1 MSEATAPAAHA
12 SPVSP
17 VTSHTHVEPTSRGA
31 HAWDNSQPGFPEYKR
46 RIANPA
52 PLGLFA
58 FATTTWI
65 VSLFLVQTRHVHVTN
80 ITLAMAL
87 STGGLVQFLAGMW
100 EFVCGNTYAT
110 TMFGM
115 LGGFYLSVGA
125 IYWPGSGIT
134 AAYAGVGDEVDA
146 LGIYL
151 TAWFIFSVIMLV
163 ASIRTSA
170 AMTTLWGSIFMTF
183 MLTMIGTLHHDQE
196 KVLKAAGGF
205 GILTSAVA
213 FYCGAAG
220 LWVKNASFF
229 DLPVLPTGEKT
240 TSAV

>member
-1 MSEATAPAAHA
+1 MSEAAAPV
-12 SPVSP
+12 PVSP
-17 VTSHTHVEPTSRGA
+17 ATSHTHVEPTARGV
-31 HAWDNSQPGFPEYKR
+31 HSWDNSQPGFPEYKR

-52 PLGLFA
+52 PLGLLA

-65 VSLFLVQTRHVHVTN
+65 VSLFLVQTRHVYTTN
-80 ITLAMAL
+80 IILAMAL

-100 EFVCGNTYAT
+100 EFVTGNTYAA

-125 IYWPGSGIT
+125 IYWPGSGIGS
-134 AAYAGVGDEVDA
+134 AYTGTVDENDA
-146 LGIYL
+146 IGLYVL
-151 TAWFIFSVIMLV
+151 SVIMVV
-163 ASIRTSA
+163 ASIRTSV
-170 AMTTLWGSIFMTF
+170 AMTTLWASIFMTF
-183 MLTMIGTLHHDQE
+183 LLVMIGSLREQE

-220 LWVKNASFF
+220 IWIKNASFF
-229 DLPVLPTGEKT
+229 DLPVFPVGKN
-240 TSAV
+240 

>member
-1 MSEATAPAAHA
+1 MSEAAAHA
-12 SPVSP
+12 HAVVSP
-17 VTSHTHVEPTSRGA
+17 VTSHTHVEPTSRGV
-31 HAWDNSQPGFPEYKR
+31 HTWDNSQPGFPEYKR

-52 PLGLFA
+52 PLGLLA

-65 VSLFLVQTRHVHVTN
+65 VSLFLVQTRHVYVTN

-125 IYWPGSGIT
+125 VYWPGSGIT
-134 AAYAGVGDEVDA
+134 AAYEGVGDEIDA
-146 LGIYL
+146 IGIYI
-151 TAWFIFSVIMLV
+151 TAWFIFSVIMLI
-163 ASIRTSA
+163 ASLRTSV
-170 AMTTLWGSIFMTF
+170 AMTTLWGSIFMTY
-183 MLTMIGTLHHDQE
+183 MLVMIGTLHHQE

-220 LWVKNASFF
+220 LWVKDASFF
-229 DLPVLPTGEKT
+229 NLPVVPVGEKS

>member
-1 MSEATAPAAHA
+1 MSEAAAH

-17 VTSHTHVEPTSRGA
+17 TTSHTHVEPTARGV
-31 HAWDNSQPGFPEYKR
+31 HSWDNSQPGFPEYKR

-52 PLGLFA
+52 PLGLLA

-65 VSLFLVQTRHVHVTN
+65 VSLFLVQTRHVYTTN
-80 ITLAMAL
+80 IILAMAL

-100 EFVCGNTYAT
+100 EFVTGNTYAA

-125 IYWPGSGIT
+125 IYWPGSGVSV
-134 AAYAGVGDEVDA
+134 AYAGTPDGNDA
-146 LGIYL
+146 IGLYL
-151 TAWFIFSVIMLV
+151 SAWFIFSVIMVV
-163 ASIRTSA
+163 ASIRTSV
-170 AMTTLWGSIFMTF
+170 AMTTLWASIFMTF
-183 MLTMIGTLHHDQE
+183 LLVMIGSLREQE

-220 LWVKNASFF
+220 IWIKNASFF
-229 DLPVLPTGEKT
+229 DLPVFPVGEKN
-240 TSAV
+240 